1 MSHDERSGERGGGVT
16 DALQRAERAGERIRS
31 RAARYD
37 AAAEFP
43 ADDLRDLR
51 GEGLLGLMVPT
62 ALGGMGAG
70 FEEYVRVAM
79 ALARASGST
88 ALIFNMH
95 ASVTG
100 GLASIP
106 DEMARA
112 LGAAESFFEARDRV
126 LRQAAEGSTYGVAI
140 SEPEVGSRLSAL
152 RSTYEPQGD
161 GYRIRGLKS
170 AVSGAGHLD
179 AYLVA
184 ARRLGTPEP
193 LLSYFLVPQGPG
205 LSVERTWDPL
215 GMRATA
221 SNALRI
227 DAVVPVDG
235 LLGGVEGLVLPLAH
249 AMPQWLVASYAA
261 VYVGVAQ
268 AALTEAA
275 GYLKE
280 RTVDG
285 EPGGLTRLAS
295 VRARLGRAEAEVEA
309 ARLVLE
315 QAARLVDIQPGDP
328 MTNRW
333 VYRAK
338 LLAGDVA
345 MHAAASLA
353 EACGLGAL
361 QRGSPIE
368 RIFRD
373 ARSGAVMPPPSDVA
387 AEYLGAAAL
396 GQEAEPW

>member
-1 MSHDERSGERGGGVT
+1 MT
-16 DALQRAERAGERIRS
+16 DALQRAERVAERIAS

-43 ADDLRDLR
+43 VEDLEDLRA
-51 GEGLLGLMVPT
+51 EGLLGLMVPT

-112 LGAAESFFEARDRV
+112 LGAAESFFATRDRI
-126 LRQAAEGSTYGVAI
+126 LRAAVEGAAYGVAI
-140 SEPEVGSRLSAL
+140 SEPEVGSRLSEL
-152 RSTYEPQGD
+152 RTTYQSEGN
-161 GYRIRGLKS
+161 GFRIRGRKS
-170 AVSGAGHLD
+170 AVSGAGHMD

-184 ARRLGTPEP
+184 ARRAGTEEP
-193 LLSYFLVPQGPG
+193 LLSYFLVADGPG

-221 SNALRI
+221 SNGMAI
-227 DAVVPVDG
+227 DSRVPLDA

-249 AMPQWLVASYAA
+249 SMPQWLVASYGA
-261 VYVGVAQ
+261 VYLGVAQ
-268 AALTEAA
+268 AAVAEAV
-275 GYLKE
+275 GYLE
-280 RTVDG
+280 RRPLAG
-285 EPGGLTRLAS
+285 ERGGLARLSS
-295 VRARLGRAEAEVEA
+295 VRARVGRAEAEVEA
-309 ARLVLE
+309 SRLVLE
-315 QAARLVDIQPGDP
+315 QAAWLVDIQPGDP
-328 MTNRW
+328 LTNRW
-333 VYRAK
+333 VFRAK
-338 LLAGDVA
+338 LLAGDAA
-345 MHAAASLA
+345 MNAATSLA

-361 QRGSPIE
+361 QRGSPLE

-373 ARSGAVMPPPSDVA
+373 ARSGAIMPPTSDVA

-396 GQEAEPW
+396 GEESRPW

>member
-1 MSHDERSGERGGGVT
+1 MT
-16 DALQRAERAGERIRS
+16 DALQRAEQAAERIAS

-43 ADDLRDLR
+43 TEDLRDLR
-51 GEGLLGLMVPT
+51 AEGLLGLMVPAT
-62 ALGGMGAG
+62 LGGAGAG
-70 FEEYVRVAM
+70 FEEYARVAM

-88 ALIFNMH
+88 ALVFNMH

-106 DEMARA
+106 DEMAHA
-112 LGAAESFFEARDRV
+112 LGAAESFFETRDRI
-126 LRQAAEGSTYGVAI
+126 LRAAAEGAVYGVAI
-140 SEPEVGSRLSAL
+140 SEPDVGSRLSAL
-152 RSTYEPQGD
+152 RATYQPEANGF
-161 GYRIRGLKS
+161 RIRGLKS

-184 ARRLGTPEP
+184 ARRAHSDEP
-193 LLSYFLVPQGPG
+193 VVSYFLVPQGPG

-221 SNALRI
+221 SNALTI
-227 DAVVPVDG
+227 DTRVPTEA
-235 LLGGVEGLVLPLAH
+235 LLGGVEGLVLPLAQ

-268 AALTEAA
+268 AAVAEAA
-275 GYLKE
+275 RYLKE
-280 RTVDG
+280 RTVAG
-285 EPGGLTRLAS
+285 ERGGLTRLPS
-295 VRARLGRAEAEVEA
+295 VRGRLGRAEAEVEA

-328 MTNRW
+328 ATNRW

-338 LLAGDVA
+338 LLAGDAA
-345 MHAAASLA
+345 MRAAAGLA

-361 QRGSPIE
+361 QRGSPME

-373 ARSGAVMPPPSDVA
+373 ARSGAIMPPPSDVA

-396 GQEAEPW
+396 GEEAQPW

>member
-1 MSHDERSGERGGGVT
+1 MT
-16 DALQRAERAGERIRS
+16 DAVQRAERAAERIAS

-43 ADDLRDLR
+43 AEDLEDLRTD
-51 GEGLLGLMVPT
+51 GLLGLMVPT

-106 DEMARA
+106 DEMAQA
-112 LGAAESFFEARDRV
+112 LGAAESFFDTRDRI
-126 LRQAAEGSTYGVAI
+126 LRAAAEGAAYGVAI
-140 SEPEVGSRLSAL
+140 SEPDVGSRLSAL
-152 RSTYEPQGD
+152 RATYEPEGD
-161 GYRIRGLKS
+161 GFRIRGVKS
-170 AVSGAGHLD
+170 TVSGAGHLD

-184 ARRLGTPEP
+184 ARRVESEEP
-193 LLSYFLVPQGPG
+193 VISYFLVPQGPG

-221 SNALRI
+221 SNTLTIDRRI
-227 DAVVPVDG
+227 PAEA
-235 LLGGVEGLVLPLAH
+235 LLGGVEGLALPLAH

-268 AALTEAA
+268 AAVAEAA
-275 GYLKE
+275 IYLKE
-280 RTVDG
+280 RTVAG
-285 EPGGLTRLAS
+285 ERAGLTRLHS
-295 VRARLGRAEAEVEA
+295 VRARLGRAEADVEA
-309 ARLVLE
+309 ARLVVE
-315 QAARLVDIQPGDP
+315 AAARLVDIQPGDP
-328 MTNRW
+328 TTNRW

-345 MHAAASLA
+345 MRAAASLA

-361 QRGSPIE
+361 QRGSPLE
-368 RIFRD
+368 RILRD
-373 ARSGAVMPPPSDVA
+373 ARSGAIMPPPSDVA

-396 GQEAEPW
+396 GEEAQPW